1 MSEVPTIVN
10 EPDPASRSS
19 EPATPPMLSRASRL
33 QAEPFLRFGL
43 VYVGIA
49 LAILFSVWVP
59 STFLSRPTLL
69 TLLNSNATTALLA
82 LSIVIPLA
90 CGVFDLSI
98 GYTMGLGATV
108 SGSLA
113 ANANMSTI
121 EVLLITII
129 VGAIVGVVNGFV
141 VEVMGID
148 SFIGTLG
155 TGSVVEALTIAFAG
169 NQTIVNNI
177 PQVISPLSND
187 AVGGVQVPVFVV
199 FAMALII
206 WYVMS
211 QTALGRYSY
220 AVGFNLR
227 TARLA
232 GIATRRLRFS
242 AFLWS
247 GILASVSGLF
257 VTGRLGSVDATV
269 GPQYLLPAFA
279 AVFLGTTLHRLKRF
293 NSWGTL
299 VAIAVLALATEG
311 LSLTGAPIWVP
322 DLFNGGA
329 LILAL
334 GITRLGEKNA

>member
-1 MSEVPTIVN
+1 MSEIPTIVD
-10 EPDPASRSS
+10 EPDPASRVS
-19 EPATPPMLSRASRL
+19 EPTSPPPRSRTSRFDS
-33 QAEPFLRFGL
+33 ETFLRFGL

-49 LAILFSVWVP
+49 LIILFSVWVP
-59 STFLSRPTLL
+59 NTFLTRPTLL

-90 CGVFDLSI
+90 CQVFDLSI

-108 SGSLA
+108 SGSLV
-113 ANANMSTI
+113 ANAGLSIGEVFLVTI
-121 EVLLITII
+121 C
-129 VGAIVGVVNGFV
+129 VGAAVGLVNGFV

-177 PQVISPLSND
+177 PQVISPLTNA
-187 AVGGVQVPVFVV
+187 AVGGVEVPVFVV
-199 FAMALII
+199 FGMALII
-206 WYVMS
+206 WYILD

-220 AVGFNLR
+220 ASGFNLR
-227 TARLA
+227 ASRLA
-232 GIATRRLRFS
+232 GIPTKPIRFS

-334 GITRLGEKNA
+334 GITRLGEKDA